1 MADLSHSRRGRRPR
15 VTPARLVMMLCL
27 TVTLSACGQSPD
39 DMLSSARDYLAKNDI
54 NAASIQLKNALQK
67 DGTIA
72 EARYLLGSV
81 YLQQGDVPGAVRELR
96 RASELG
102 YPEVEVLPLL
112 SRAMVLAG
120 DFDRVVS
127 DFSNVTVGD
136 AAAQARI
143 LSNVG
148 DAQLARAE
156 VAAARDFYESALAA
170 NPDDA
175 GARVG
180 LARSMLFAGDFEGA
194 LTEAEAVVA
203 REPGNADAHGVRA
216 EVFRAQGR
224 TDDVIGALSA
234 AIEGQPR
241 AINFHYALVSLL
253 LEQERFE
260 DAEARLEAM
269 KRVARNQPGTLYLQA
284 FMDFR
289 KNDLEAARA
298 GVEEVL
304 RQVPNHLLADLLA
317 GNVHLRLNDHVR
329 ARQHLERVVARVP
342 GQPLARRS
350 LAASYLATG
359 DAARARETLEPLLGG
374 DLQDLPTMNLAG
386 QIYLASGDFDR
397 ASDFFARV
405 SAANPEDVRAR
416 TSLGLAR
423 MAGGEAEAGF
433 ADLEAAAALDE
444 TLAQPDVALILAHLR
459 AGDFD
464 KALSAHE
471 QLAQKLP
478 DHPQTHN
485 LKGGILL
492 ARGDQTEA
500 RASFEK
506 ALEADP
512 GFLSAAVNLARIDL
526 AQNRPDDAKARF
538 EAIIARDPARP
549 DPYIVMADLQRQ
561 TGASPAEVKATL
573 ERAVSASPNSRA
585 ARTALARQLV
595 LTNELPR
602 ALSIAQDLSAAEPDD
617 PTVLGVLAQI
627 QFSMGDRQ
635 QAISTL
641 NRLVRLQPQ
650 SPAPLFVLAEVQRA
664 GNDREGAE
672 QSLRRALGLR
682 ADWLDAQQRLVMVL
696 AEQGK
701 SSEAVAVARQVQQQ
715 RPEALI
721 GFALEGDVQAAAG
734 RWEEAARAFASARER
749 GGASDVALKEHRS
762 LLGAGKAEEAAALA
776 MRWLSDNPQD
786 VVMRAYL
793 AEQALART
801 NYEESEALYRTII
814 ELQPENA
821 LILNNLAWVAG
832 KLGRDDAIPLAERAV
847 SLAPQNAAI
856 LDTLGMLQVEA
867 GQHEQGLANLR
878 KAVDAAPDQ
887 PVLRLNL
894 AKAFIKMER
903 NSDAAR
909 ELDEVIRLAPEGS
922 PISQEATRLKETL

>member
-1 MADLSHSRRGRRPR
+1 MADSTRMKFGRRAR

-27 TVTLSACGQSPD
+27 SVTLSACGQSPD
-39 DMLSSARDYLAKNDI
+39 DMLSSARDYLATNDI

-102 YPEVEVLPLL
+102 YPARDVLPLL

-127 DFSNVTVGD
+127 DFANVTVDD

-143 LSNVG
+143 LGNVG

-156 VAAARDFYESALAA
+156 VEAARDFYESALTA

-180 LARSMLFAGDFEGA
+180 LARAMLFSGDFDAA
-194 LTEAEAVVA
+194 LTEADAVVA

-216 EVFRAQGR
+216 EVFRAQQR
-224 TDDVIGALSA
+224 PDDVIAALNA
-234 AIEGQPR
+234 AIEAQPG
-241 AINFHYALVSLL
+241 AVNYHYALVSML

-260 DAEARLEAM
+260 EAESRLEAM
-269 KRVARNQPGTLYLQA
+269 TRVARNQPGTLYLQA

-289 KNDLEAARA
+289 KNNLEAARE
-298 GVEEVL
+298 GVDEVL

-317 GNVHLRLNDHVR
+317 GNIHLRLNDHVR
-329 ARQHLERVVARVP
+329 ARQHLERVVARAP
-342 GQPLARRS
+342 GQPLARRA

-374 DLQDLPTMNLAG
+374 DLEDLPTMNLAG

-397 ASDFFARV
+397 ASDYFARV
-405 SAANPEDVRAR
+405 SAANPDDVRAR

-433 ADLEAAAALDE
+433 ADLEAAAALDD
-444 TLAQPDVALILAHLR
+444 TAAQPVVALILAHLR
-459 AGDFD
+459 AGEFD

-471 QLAQKLP
+471 QLARKLP

-492 ARGDQTEA
+492 AQSDLSGA
-500 RASFEK
+500 RAAFEK
-506 ALEADP
+506 ALEAEP

-561 TGASPAEVKATL
+561 TGATPDEVKATL
-573 ERAVSASPNSRA
+573 ERAVGANPAARS

-602 ALSIAQDLSAAEPDD
+602 ALSIAQELSVAEPDD

-650 SPAPLFVLAEVQRA
+650 SPAPLLVLAEVQRA
-664 GNDREGAE
+664 SNDREGAE

-682 ADWLDAQQRLVMVL
+682 GDWLDARQRLVAVL

-701 SSEAVAVARQVQQQ
+701 SNEAVAVAREVQQQ
-715 RPEALI
+715 RPDALI
-721 GFALEGDVQAAAG
+721 GYALEGDVHAAAG
-734 RWEEAARAFASARER
+734 RWDEAALAFASARER
-749 GGASDVALKEHRS
+749 GGAADVAVKEHRS
-762 LLGAGKAEEAAALA
+762 LLGAGKQAEADTVAT
-776 MRWLSDNPQD
+776 RWLTAHPQD
-786 VVMRAYL
+786 VMMRAYL
-793 AEQALART
+793 AEQALARSSFD
-801 NYEESEALYRTII
+801 EAEALYRTVV
-814 ELQPENA
+814 ELQPDNP

-832 KLGRDDAIPLAERAV
+832 QLGRDDAIALAERAIA
-847 SLAPQNAAI
+847 LAPENAAI

-867 GQHEQGLANLR
+867 GQHEQGLSNLR
-878 KAVDAAPDQ
+878 KAVDAAPEQ

-894 AKAFIKMER
+894 AKAFIKMTR
-903 NSDAAR
+903 NSDAVR

-922 PISQEATRLKETL
+922 PISQEAARLKEGL